1 VQRVLE
7 VPLGPGGGARASRQ
21 QDHLAFDAQE
31 LETSAAWTTALEIAE
46 RLDNIGMRAAEVPNN
61 ILDTARRSF
70 AFTMPAI
77 LFWRPSPELSEPISR
92 RRLAS
97 VEGRG
102 VALMSRPADAR
113 R

>member
-21 QDHLAFDAQE
+21 QDEVTFDAQE

-46 RLDNIGMRAAEVPNN
+46 RLDDIGMRAAEVPNN

-70 AFTMPAI
+70 ALTMPAI
-77 LFWRPSPELSEPISR
+77 LF
-92 RRLAS
+92 
-97 VEGRG
+97 
-102 VALMSRPADAR
+102 
-113 R
+113 